1 MADSAPATSSRTW
14 WFAAAAALLI
24 AGFLWLLWK
33 GPWFLDRAHL
43 NGATPGV
50 ASVVTGFR
58 TAVVAVGAGIVAGI
72 GLVLSHRTFQHA
84 RANDRV
90 QAELTRGTLEIT
102 RGTLE
107 HAQVRDSEQAEL
119 TREGQVTDR
128 FTRAISQL
136 ASERDVETL
145 GGVYALE
152 RIMGDSEKD
161 HPTVVEVL
169 ASFVRYHA
177 PAGRDPG
184 MPVTNRPRPTEAVQ
198 AALTVLA
205 RRPKRHEPFYIDLR
219 GTDLRHAD
227 LNTGNLANAQLSE
240 SDLRNANLTSAN
252 LHNANLARSDLRGAV
267 LRDSDMKGAITFQ
280 ASLSGTY
287 MAGVEGLTAEQV
299 VAAFPSD
306 TTELPPNLAANQ
318 EVQERIFDLEME
330 QHARGAR
337 EAAAEHPPPDAPHT
351 DPPQRDRQ
359 QASGRGSQ
367 AARRAA
373 R

>member
-1 MADSAPATSSRTW
+1 MADRAPATSRRTW
-14 WFAAAAALLI
+14 RFAAAVFLLI

-33 GPWFLDRAHL
+33 GPWFLDSAHL
-43 NGATPGV
+43 NNQTTPGV

-58 TAVVAVGAGIVAGI
+58 TAIVAVGAGIVAGT
-72 GLVLSHRTFQHA
+72 GLVLSHRTLQHT

-90 QAELTRGTLEIT
+90 QSELTRGTLEIT
-102 RGTLE
+102 GRTLA
-107 HAQVRDSEQAEL
+107 HAQVRDREQAEL

-128 FTRAISQL
+128 FTKAIGQL
-136 ASERDVETL
+136 ASERDVERL

-152 RIMGDSEKD
+152 RIMRDSEKD

-169 ASFVRYHA
+169 AAFVRYHA
-177 PAGRDPG
+177 PAGMAPDTS
-184 MPVTNRPRPTEAVQ
+184 TNRPRPVEAVQ

-205 RRPKRHEPFYIDLR
+205 RRPKRHEPFNIDLR

-252 LHNANLARSDLRGAV
+252 LKNANLARSDLRGAV
-267 LRDSDMKGAITFQ
+267 LRDSAMEGAITFQ

-287 MAGVEGLTAEQV
+287 LAGVEDLTAEQV

-306 TTELPPNLAANQ
+306 TTELPGDLAANQ
-318 EVQERIFDLEME
+318 EVQERIADLEME
-330 QHARGAR
+330 TR
-337 EAAAEHPPPDAPHT
+337 EAAADQPPSDGPHT
-351 DPPQRDRQ
+351 TP
-359 QASGRGSQ
+359 
-367 AARRAA
+367 
-373 R
+373 

>member
-1 MADSAPATSSRTW
+1 MSDPAQATSPRTW
-14 WFAAAAALLI
+14 WLAGATFLLI
-24 AGFLWLLWK
+24 VGFLWLLWK
-33 GPWFLDRAHL
+33 GPWFLDKAHL
-43 NGATPGV
+43 NQQATPGV

-72 GLVLSHRTFQHA
+72 GLVLSHRTFQHT
-84 RANDRV
+84 RENDRV
-90 QAELTRGTLEIT
+90 QSELTRGTLEIT
-102 RGTLE
+102 RATLE
-107 HAQVRDSEQAEL
+107 HAQVRDRDQAEL

-184 MPVTNRPRPTEAVQ
+184 TSTDRPRPVEAVQ

-205 RRPKRHEPFYIDLR
+205 RRPKRHERFNIDLR

-227 LNTGNLANAQLSE
+227 LNTGDLANAQLSE
-240 SDLRNANLTSAN
+240 SDLRNANLIYAN
-252 LHNANLARSDLRGAV
+252 LKNANLSRADLRGAV
-267 LRDSDMKGAITFQ
+267 LRHSDMEGAITSQ

-287 MAGVEGLTAEQV
+287 LAEVTGLTAEQV

-306 TTELPPNLAANQ
+306 TTELPDYLEANQ
-318 EVQERIFDLEME
+318 EVQELIADLEME
-330 QHARGAR
+330 MRTRRAR
-337 EAAAEHPPPDAPHT
+337 EAGAEQPPSDGPYT
-351 DPPQRDRQ
+351 DPP
-359 QASGRGSQ
+359 
-367 AARRAA
+367 
-373 R
+373 